1 VCDIFRSTGMSIPV
15 VTTEIIIS
23 YHLVFVISIT
33 RFGPSSPYGHLSLVR
48 IPAVRPLSSSCL
60 PHPSSLFMDQHSH
73 LVPPPPPPP
82 SQSETSL
89 PTFAK
94 SIPVEIATLPASTR
108 TSFTRVDNTRPGSST
123 TDQRDEM
130 VTGPSVDSDGAPE
143 LPPPPPSQ
151 NDEQPEAAAPP
162 PPPVPQVPQTLLQ
175 FLLVSGRR
183 RSMAFEPE
191 TTVGR
196 VKELVWNS
204 WPSGTFQ
211 LSPSYHTHALS
222 ISRLPTPP
230 GVILFFFI
238 VVPSTERRFTSAT
251 RHFLLLS
258 SLSFCFPSPLF
269 FSWWWY

>member
-1 VCDIFRSTGMSIPV
+1 
-15 VTTEIIIS
+15 
-23 YHLVFVISIT
+23 
-33 RFGPSSPYGHLSLVR
+33 
-48 IPAVRPLSSSCL
+48 
-60 PHPSSLFMDQHSH
+60 MDQHPH

-204 WPSGTFQ
+204 WPNGTFQ

-251 RHFLLLS
+251 PAISFYSHLSLFASLL
-258 SLSFCFPSPLF
+258 PLF
-269 FSWWWY
+269 FPGGGTDVDFLLFDDHARLARRTPACSFLFACPISRQDSSGRRHAQTYVYLVTDFQGPS